1 LNNVSNRALV
11 LVLIGRVTANIYVR
25 HTMELNSNHA
35 LRITCS
41 ANKYLR
47 FIDRS
52 IRVNH
57 APKISLIIPKN
68 RVEAICIR
76 LNRRTVRHIYVSFD
90 ILT

>member
-1 LNNVSNRALV
+1 M
-11 LVLIGRVTANIYVR
+11 LVLIGRVTANN
-25 HTMELNSNHA
+25 TLDTNSNHA

-41 ANKYLR
+41 ANKHLR

-52 IRVNH
+52 IRVKH